1 LDALSSPAAAR
12 RHVYLAICLGVVV
25 TIVGVLLGQWQ
36 TRRGDLKEAVQARW
50 DAAAAAARLEG
61 RTGDEAAGVAAGLP
75 RRVELRG
82 EFLPAAT
89 VFVDNRALAGR
100 AGFQVVT
107 PLRVSDGLV
116 VLINRGWV
124 MRDAADPS
132 KRPDVDTPRGVIS
145 ITGLAV
151 ERVPRI
157 LELASPPLPPLPGIW
172 PNLPYDEFERVAGLR
187 VVRFVVQQA
196 SESAD
201 GLRRTWV
208 RPASGVDTHRGY
220 ALQWY
225 GLAALSAGLTAYFG
239 GRALRRSRT

>member
-1 LDALSSPAAAR
+1 MDALITPAAAR
-12 RHVYLAICLGVVV
+12 RHLYLAICLGVVV
-25 TIVGVLLGQWQ
+25 TIVAVLLGQWQ
-36 TRRGDLKEAVQARW
+36 TRRGDMKEALQARW
-50 DAAAAAARLEG
+50 DAAATAMPMDVKSIDDAAA
-61 RTGDEAAGVAAGLP
+61 VAAGLP

-89 VFVDNRALAGR
+89 VLVDNRALAGR

-107 PLRVSDGLV
+107 PLRVSDALV

-124 MRDAADPS
+124 VRDVADPS
-132 KRPDVDTPRGVIS
+132 KLPAVDTPRGVIA

-151 ERVPRI
+151 ERVPRM
-157 LELASPPLPPLPGIW
+157 LELASPPLPQLPGIW

-187 VVRFVVQQA
+187 VARFVVQQT

-201 GLRRTWV
+201 GLRRTWA

-220 ALQWY
+220 ALQWF

>member
-1 LDALSSPAAAR
+1 MSAR
-12 RHVYLAICLGVVV
+12 RHAVVAISLGVLV
-25 TIVGVLLGQWQ
+25 TIVTAMLGNWQ
-36 TRRGDLKEAVQARW
+36 TRRGDMKEALQARW
-50 DAAAAAARLEG
+50 DAAATAVPMVVNSVDDAAA
-61 RTGDEAAGVAAGLP
+61 VAAGLP

-107 PLRVSDGLV
+107 PLRVSDALV

-124 MRDAADPS
+124 VRDAADPS
-132 KRPDVDTPRGVIS
+132 KLPVVDTPRGVIA

-151 ERVPRI
+151 ERVPRM
-157 LELASPPLPPLPGIW
+157 LELAASPLPRLPGIW
-172 PNLPYDEFERVAGLR
+172 ANLPYDEFERVAGLR
-187 VVRFVVQQA
+187 VARFVVQQT
-196 SESAD
+196 SEGAD

-239 GRALRRSRT
+239 GRALRRSRA